1 MSYSINKTF
10 IVQPSESGDPSFTA
24 CTGVYSNAFLSCS
37 GNTSILLDNNVISLI
52 GDVFT
57 NNNITGNTITATNYY
72 SGVTELIDIIDSKSI
87 TGGTYNGQTLAID
100 LKNGSQITITGFTDV
115 FVTGGTYNNGTVI
128 FTNNTGGTFNVVD
141 LFTGNTDV
149 FVTGGTYYTNTGI
162 ATFVNNTGG
171 TFTLSG
177 FSTSTQFTGGTVTG
191 ETNFTSNVTA
201 NTLTSNN
208 YFSGNTNLS
217 NIINNIASQYSADTS
232 VFLNI
237 SGGTVTG
244 STIFTNGLSANT
256 ISATTY
262 LNLPKDIFVTG
273 GTYNLDNGIATFINN
288 TGGTFTVNGFK
299 FTGGTVTGSTIFTNG
314 LSANTMSAT
323 TYLGLPKDIFT
334 TGATYSNNIYT
345 FTNNTGGT
353 FNVLFNTVTGLTV
366 NGLLSATTINTDY
379 IDFNTGATIPSNVS
393 GRVYYDNQTNAL
405 SYYSDLNQDVK
416 VDIGKQLYTI
426 GFNNTGSLIPKGTV
440 LSIVNSTNGIPNFI
454 PSIINHNGFSQIIG
468 LAASDIPINEKGLAL
483 YQGILSGL
491 TINTFNIGDILYASP
506 FSAGT
511 YVSSTTNFPFTA
523 RTNQVGF
530 VISTGITTGKIYV
543 NIQNEDETLTLT
555 NIERNILESNVIS
568 TGIYEYSGATTA
580 SSTTI
585 NVAPMKGWIVK
596 NTYANSTL
604 PDVINI
610 FYTGGTNISITNINT
625 ADSTYLLINS
635 GSTLYQQTTF
645 PTPQERREN
654 IFLGKINHPNRSS
667 ILNINQL
674 VDYDLSPMSS
684 LRDLWSPI
692 KLINQG
698 IIPTP
703 NGANLSFNTSAG
715 VIWGN
720 GINWVQNQL
729 NPNSVNISGKT
740 PASFFYRTQ
749 TGGTSPSV
757 TVIDPKKY
765 DIGGVLTTIT
775 PLGSNDATNQRIYM
789 YPTGVINVLYGQTRY
804 NTLAEAVA
812 NIQSETFIP
821 YPNAE
826 STGILIG
833 VLSVRND
840 IVIDGEYLNNPNYA
854 KFTLV
859 SKFGESFGGTG
870 GLSTTTL
877 QQAYDNSTT
886 PEIVINSVLDG
897 LTIKNGTSNP
907 DTTTHLLE
915 GKNTAGSTTSFIT
928 ADGCFSG
935 SSVSATTYYGL
946 PTDIRTTGGTYSNN
960 TFTFTNNT
968 GGTYGVLFNTVTGL
982 TATTLSA
989 VTYQNLPKDVF
1000 VTGGTYSNG
1009 NILFT
1014 NNTGGTFNVTG
1025 LFTGNTDVFVTGGTY
1040 SAGTAVLTNNTGG
1053 TFSVSGFSTSTGG
1066 ADTFITGGTYAN
1078 GITTFINNTGGTFT
1092 ISGYQNGLAY
1102 SGESFLIVTVGSSQV
1117 TNGNNLKAA
1126 YTYATTRTPYGG
1138 ALSNS
1143 NRYSIILQPG
1153 VYDIGSTTFTLSNNF
1168 IDLIGLSSDP
1178 NLAIIYS
1185 SGATV
1190 VTIGSIT
1197 NYRLKN
1203 LTIENDSNNVAIF
1216 CIGGV
1221 NTTTR
1226 SIEEWDN
1233 IVFKYG
1239 LNASNNTRIH
1249 DNNFTFSGRYSK
1261 IRLLTLAVG
1270 VGSTYPS
1277 EHLIMNLFSVTGTIA
1292 SGTLSG
1298 IFNDIDL
1305 VCFFPNSTNI
1315 FFCIA
1320 YNIFNAQT
1328 LSGTFTNINY
1338 NTFTQ
1343 IGAASPVFAAQL
1355 EIGGV
1360 STSITGVFNNI
1371 NIVTRHSNYPT
1382 LNVFG
1387 RALSTV
1393 SGTFRNITIDNI
1405 NGTTNCFGGAAEPL
1419 NNISSGYFEDIRCF
1433 SRTTYFA
1440 TNTAS
1445 GTFINCNMVSSS
1457 QPNRSFGGTLNGIA
1471 SGEFINCLALVT
1483 GAGNNQS
1490 FGGSDGVSN
1499 TASGRFINCVARSNS
1514 GGITSFGGSSHGNAS
1529 GVFIN
1534 CEATTISGGEQR
1546 TFGGSTANG
1555 FSGTGLKINKTGQWT
1570 ARVSGYV
1577 RDSDFI
1583 ALGANQSGISQ
1594 IQNNAKLM
1602 NVRAISTGSGL
1613 SLNSTTTVSASTYL
1627 CAFNTTPFSGITN
1640 LITTPYNVIDI
1651 NI

>member
-1 MSYSINKTF
+1 MSYNINETF
-10 IVQPSESGDPSFTA
+10 IIQTVDSFEPTFTA
-24 CTGVYSNAFLSCS
+24 CTGVYSNTFLSCS
-37 GNTSILLDNNVISLI
+37 GNTSILLGTSTIEFFGNM
-52 GDVFT
+52 FT
-57 NNNITGNTITATNYY
+57 NNNFSGNTITATNYF
-72 SGVTELIDIIDSKSI
+72 SGTTNLTDVIDSKSI
-87 TGGTYNGQTLAID
+87 TGGTYNNQTLTIKI
-100 LKNGSQITITGFTDV
+100 KNGSQITITGFSDV
-115 FVTGGTYNNGTVI
+115 FVTGGTYNNGTVV
-128 FTNNTGGTFNVVD
+128 FTNNTGGTFNVSG

-149 FVTGGTYYTNTGI
+149 FVTGGTYNQNTGIAIFSNNTGGTFTLSGFSTSTQFTGGTVTGATNFTNGLSANTFSATTYFNLPLDIFVTGGTYNLNTGI

-177 FSTSTQFTGGTVTG
+177 FSTLTQFTGGTVTG

-208 YFSGNTNLS
+208 YFSGNTNLTD
-217 NIINNIASQYSADTS
+217 IINNIASQYSADTS

-720 GINWVQNQL
+720 GINWVKNQL

-757 TVIDPKKY
+757 TVIDPTKY

-775 PLGSNDATNQRIYM
+775 PPGSNDATNQRIYM

-897 LTIKNGTSNP
+897 LTIKNGTGNP

-915 GKNTAGSTTSFIT
+915 GQNTAGSTTSFIT
-928 ADGCFSG
+928 ADGGFSG

-968 GGTYGVLFNTVTGL
+968 GGTYNVLFNTVTGL
-982 TATTLSA
+982 TVNGNLSITGNTTSSGDVSGFSLISTQSSGNEGGEIRLSTAQTNNVLSGGSVTIDIFQNRLRFFETGSPNRGAYIELSA
-989 VTYQNLPKDVF
+989 TSNNVGTNLISTSSGVDIY
-1000 VTGGTYSNG
+1000 VTGGTYSAG
-1009 NILFT
+1009 TAMFT

-1025 LFTGNTDVFVTGGTY
+1025 FNPLPTWVLVQEIRILSVTGGTKPAYVKEY
-1040 SAGTAVLTNNTGG
+1040 SGTQTTVNFDGLNGNNDFSYMIKGVIIGTQDDSIGIRINNLSTSIYNSRRGYWGVASAASFNGQNMFFVGNQAPAAAGAYTPIEINFLEARTGFKRNVGWQSGQSNSSDQIVQAQGGYGIINDSTTNITSISFHH
-1053 TFSVSGFSTSTGG
+1053 FSVSNNY
-1066 ADTFITGGTYAN
+1066 APGTV
-1078 GITTFINNTGGTFT
+1078 
-1092 ISGYQNGLAY
+1092 L
-1102 SGESFLIVTVGSSQV
+1102 
-1117 TNGNNLKAA
+1117 
-1126 YTYATTRTPYGG
+1126 
-1138 ALSNS
+1138 
-1143 NRYSIILQPG
+1143 
-1153 VYDIGSTTFTLSNNF
+1153 
-1168 IDLIGLSSDP
+1168 
-1178 NLAIIYS
+1178 
-1185 SGATV
+1185 
-1190 VTIGSIT
+1190 
-1197 NYRLKN
+1197 RLYK
-1203 LTIENDSNNVAIF
+1203 L
-1216 CIGGV
+1216 
-1221 NTTTR
+1221 
-1226 SIEEWDN
+1226 
-1233 IVFKYG
+1233 
-1239 LNASNNTRIH
+1239 
-1249 DNNFTFSGRYSK
+1249 
-1261 IRLLTLAVG
+1261 
-1270 VGSTYPS
+1270 STY
-1277 EHLIMNLFSVTGTIA
+1277 
-1292 SGTLSG
+1292 
-1298 IFNDIDL
+1298 
-1305 VCFFPNSTNI
+1305 
-1315 FFCIA
+1315 
-1320 YNIFNAQT
+1320 
-1328 LSGTFTNINY
+1328 
-1338 NTFTQ
+1338 
-1343 IGAASPVFAAQL
+1343 
-1355 EIGGV
+1355 
-1360 STSITGVFNNI
+1360 
-1371 NIVTRHSNYPT
+1371 
-1382 LNVFG
+1382 
-1387 RALSTV
+1387 
-1393 SGTFRNITIDNI
+1393 
-1405 NGTTNCFGGAAEPL
+1405 
-1419 NNISSGYFEDIRCF
+1419 
-1433 SRTTYFA
+1433 
-1440 TNTAS
+1440 
-1445 GTFINCNMVSSS
+1445 
-1457 QPNRSFGGTLNGIA
+1457 
-1471 SGEFINCLALVT
+1471 
-1483 GAGNNQS
+1483 
-1490 FGGSDGVSN
+1490 
-1499 TASGRFINCVARSNS
+1499 
-1514 GGITSFGGSSHGNAS
+1514 
-1529 GVFIN
+1529 
-1534 CEATTISGGEQR
+1534 
-1546 TFGGSTANG
+1546 
-1555 FSGTGLKINKTGQWT
+1555 
-1570 ARVSGYV
+1570 
-1577 RDSDFI
+1577 
-1583 ALGANQSGISQ
+1583 
-1594 IQNNAKLM
+1594 
-1602 NVRAISTGSGL
+1602 
-1613 SLNSTTTVSASTYL
+1613 
-1627 CAFNTTPFSGITN
+1627 
-1640 LITTPYNVIDI
+1640 
-1651 NI
+1651 